1 MASQI
6 SEERLEEIREQ
17 HKPTGMA
24 GYPQPICFN
33 CYTVRLEFQ
42 PWPCDAALA
51 LAEIDRLRDVI
62 EDAAVLVREAMGAEW
77 VMDPLHRALASLT
90 PSPSSPEEREDG

>member
-6 SEERLEEIREQ
+6 SEERMEEIREQ

-33 CYTVRLEFQ
+33 CSTPKAAGTGSGMTPARVQSVAVTARALVDDPFLSEIGQSRSRREGSPGRRRSETVR
-42 PWPCDAALA
+42 
-51 LAEIDRLRDVI
+51 
-62 EDAAVLVREAMGAEW
+62 
-77 VMDPLHRALASLT
+77 
-90 PSPSSPEEREDG
+90 